1 MTQKTQISNTR
12 TIAIVNQKGG
22 VGKTTTS
29 INLAAALAKQGQVV
43 LLIDLDPQGNATT
56 GLGRQRGAT
65 NVTLYDVI
73 VDGEALA
80 GTVVDTDVPGLTLVP
95 SDMDMSGAELA
106 IGNEVGRT
114 VRLKTAL
121 ADYIKTLSNKPDYV
135 LIDCP
140 PALGLLT
147 VNALSAA
154 RSVLVP
160 LQCEFYAL
168 EGLSQLLKTIEVAKA
183 SVNPDLVIDGV
194 MLTMYDQRNRL
205 SDNVAS
211 DVRKHLGRAVLDTI
225 IPRNVRIA
233 EAPSFGQPVTDYDPT
248 CKGALAYTALA
259 EELLKRHGKGKSQ

>member
-1 MTQKTQISNTR
+1 MSKTR

-29 INLAAALAKQGQVV
+29 INLAAALASLGQSV
-43 LLIDLDPQGNATT
+43 LLVDLDPQGNATT
-56 GLGRQRGAT
+56 GLGRTRGVT
-65 NVTLYDVI
+65 DVTLYDVI
-73 VDGEALA
+73 VDEAALA
-80 GTVVDTDVPGLTLVP
+80 SAVVDTDVKGLTLVP
-95 SDMDMSGAELA
+95 SDMDMTGAELA
-106 IGNEVGRT
+106 IGNAPGRT
-114 VRLKTAL
+114 TRLKSAL
-121 ADYIKTLSNKPDYV
+121 ADYLGALETRPDYV

-168 EGLSQLLKTIEVAKA
+168 EGLSQLLRTIEVAKA

-194 MLTMYDQRNRL
+194 MLTMYDKRNRL
-205 SDNVAS
+205 SDQVAA
-211 DVRKHLGRAVLDTI
+211 DVRKHLGRAVLETI

-233 EAPSFGQPVTDYDPT
+233 EAPSFGKPVTEYDPN
-248 CKGALAYTALA
+248 CKGALAYMALGK
-259 EELLKRHGKGKSQ
+259 EILRRHGRASGGKE